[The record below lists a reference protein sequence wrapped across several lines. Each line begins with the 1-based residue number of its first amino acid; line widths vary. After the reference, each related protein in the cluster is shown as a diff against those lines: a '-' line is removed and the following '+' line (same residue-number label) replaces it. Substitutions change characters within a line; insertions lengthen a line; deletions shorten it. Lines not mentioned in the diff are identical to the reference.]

1 MLSLIAWII
10 AILVMV
16 YQTMLDFKTGLLDR
30 RVTHAGIA
38 ATGIILA
45 VMKSIADSS
54 FAPAILSLITGITAY
69 YFFKYTIYRTGL
81 IGGGD
86 VRVMYSL
93 GFMFPSLADV
103 PYLINNSQLFGVK
116 ETWPYLSLYF
126 NLMIIGGF
134 LVIFE
139 IFYDCYKGGLIT
151 SRNKNFKYF
160 LGSITSF
167 IGMFVFSASPAGFGR
182 TLAVIGSFVLGLM
195 FLKRLAVNILRKKV
209 KFQDLPALKHQT
221 IPSQSIIEE
230 KESGS
235 VQIKVM
241 DDVQLKKRKKD
252 KKPFNLIAEKKT
264 VIPADIIRNLALRAP
279 DTEIEIQ
286 TAKPR
291 TVYLLIMVV
300 MLPLG
305 DLYTILTKMIMG

>member
-10 AILVMV
+10 ALLVMV
-16 YQTMLDFKTGLLDR
+16 YQTMLDFKTGMLDR

-38 ATGIILA
+38 AAGIILA
-45 VMKSIADSS
+45 VMKSIADTS
-54 FAPAILSLITGITAY
+54 FAPVVLSLITGITAY

-103 PYLINNSQLFGVK
+103 PYLINNTHLFGVK

-139 IFYDCYKGGLIT
+139 IFYDCYKTGLIT

-160 LGSITSF
+160 VGSITSF
-167 IGMFVFSASPAGFGR
+167 IGMIIFSASPAGLAR
-182 TLAVIGSFVLGLM
+182 TLAILVSFVLGLL
-195 FLKRLAVNILRKKV
+195 FLKRFAMNMLRKKV
-209 KFQDLPALKHQT
+209 KFRDLPALKHQT
-221 IPSQSIIEE
+221 IPSQRIIEE
-230 KESGS
+230 KEPGS
-235 VQIKVM
+235 IEIKVM
-241 DDVQLKKRKKD
+241 DDVQIKKMKKD
-252 KKPFNLIAEKKT
+252 KKPFKVIAEKNT
-264 VIPADIIRNLALRAP
+264 VLPIDLIRNLALRAP
-279 DTEIEIQ
+279 ETEIEIR

-291 TVYLLIMVV
+291 TVYLLILVL

-305 DLYTILTKMIMG
+305 DLFTIINKIIVG

>member
-16 YQTMLDFKTGLLDR
+16 YQTMLDFKTGLLNR
-30 RVTHAGIA
+30 RVTHVGIA

-45 VMKSIADSS
+45 VMKSIADSN
-54 FAPAILSLITGITAY
+54 FAPVVLSLITGITAY

-103 PYLINNSQLFGVK
+103 PYLINNTQLFGVK
-116 ETWPYLSLYF
+116 ETWPYLSMYF
-126 NLMIIGGF
+126 NLMIIGGVF
-134 LVIFE
+134 VIFE

-160 LGSITSF
+160 VGSITSF
-167 IGMFVFSASPAGFGR
+167 TGMIIFSISLTGLGR
-182 TLAVIGSFVLGLM
+182 TLAILVSFISGL
-195 FLKRLAVNILRKKV
+195 FLLKRFAMNIMRKKV

-230 KESGS
+230 SGIIQ
-235 VQIKVM
+235 VMEDMQIK
-241 DDVQLKKRKKD
+241 KIRKE
-252 KKPFNLIAEKKT
+252 KKPFKVIAEKNT
-264 VIPADIIRNLALRAP
+264 LIPRDIILALALRAP
-279 DTEIEIQ
+279 ETEIEIK

-291 TVYLLIMVV
+291 TVYLLIMVI
-300 MLPLG
+300 MFPLG
-305 DLYTILTKMIMG
+305 DLYTIINKIIMG

>member
-1 MLSLIAWII
+1 MLSLLAWII

-16 YQTMLDFKTGLLDR
+16 YQTMLDFKTGLLNR
-30 RVTHAGIA
+30 RVTHVGIA

-45 VMKSIADSS
+45 VMKSIANSN
-54 FAPAILSLITGITAY
+54 FAPVVLSLITGITAY

-103 PYLINNSQLFGVK
+103 PYLINNTQLFGVK

-160 LGSITSF
+160 VGSITSF
-167 IGMFVFSASPAGFGR
+167 IGMIIFSASPSGLGR
-182 TLAVIGSFVLGLM
+182 TLAIIGSFVLGLL

-221 IPSQSIIEE
+221 IPSQCIIEE

-235 VQIKVM
+235 IQIKVM
-241 DDVQLKKRKKD
+241 DDVEIKKMKKD
-252 KKPFNLIAEKKT
+252 KKPFKVIAERNT
-264 VIPADIIRNLALRAP
+264 VIPMDIICNLALRAP
-279 DTEIEIQ
+279 ETEIEIQ

-300 MLPLG
+300 MLPFG
-305 DLYTILTKMIMG
+305 DLYTIITKMIMG

>member
-30 RVTHAGIA
+30 RVTHVGIA

-45 VMKSIADSS
+45 VMKSIVDSS
-54 FAPAILSLITGITAY
+54 FAPVVLSLITGITAY

-103 PYLINNSQLFGVK
+103 PYLINNTYLFGVK

-134 LVIFE
+134 FVIFE
-139 IFYDCYKGGLIT
+139 ILYDCYKGGLIT

-160 LGSITSF
+160 VGSITSF
-167 IGMFVFSASPAGFGR
+167 TGMVIFSASITGIGR
-182 TLAVIGSFVLGLM
+182 TLTILFSFILGL
-195 FLKRLAVNILRKKV
+195 FLLKRFAMNIMRKKV
-209 KFQDLPALKHQT
+209 KFQDLPVLKHQT
-221 IPSQSIIEE
+221 IPTQRIIEE
-230 KESGS
+230 SGS
-235 VQIKVM
+235 IQVM
-241 DDVQLKKRKKD
+241 DDVQIKKMKKD
-252 KKPFNLIAEKKT
+252 KKPFKVIAEKNT
-264 VIPADIIRNLALRAP
+264 VIPTDILRSLALRAP
-279 DTEIEIQ
+279 ETEIEIQ
-286 TAKPR
+286 AAKPR
-291 TVYLLIMVV
+291 TVYLLIMVI
-300 MLPLG
+300 MLPFG
-305 DLYTILTKMIMG
+305 DLYTIINKIIMG

>member
-38 ATGIILA
+38 AAGIILA

-54 FAPAILSLITGITAY
+54 FAPVVLSLITGITAY

-103 PYLINNSQLFGVK
+103 PYLINNTHLFGVK

-139 IFYDCYKGGLIT
+139 IFYDCYKTGLIT
-151 SRNKNFKYF
+151 SRNRNFKYF
-160 LGSITSF
+160 AGSITSF
-167 IGMFVFSASPAGFGR
+167 IAMIIFSASPAGLGR
-182 TLAVIGSFVLGLM
+182 TLAIIVSFVSGLL
-195 FLKRLAVNILRKKV
+195 FLKRFAMNILRKKV

-221 IPSQSIIEE
+221 IPSQRIIEE
-230 KESGS
+230 NESGS
-235 VQIKVM
+235 IEIKVM
-241 DDVQLKKRKKD
+241 DDVQIKKMKKD
-252 KKPFNLIAEKKT
+252 KKPFKVIAEKNM
-264 VIPADIIRNLALRAP
+264 VIPADILRNLALRAP
-279 DTEIEIQ
+279 GTEIEIR

-291 TVYLLIMVV
+291 TVYLLILVM

-305 DLYTILTKMIMG
+305 DLFTIINKIIVG

>member
-1 MLSLIAWII
+1 MLNMLSLIAWII
-10 AILVMV
+10 VILVMV

-30 RVTHAGIA
+30 RVTHVGIA

-45 VMKSIADSS
+45 VMKSIVDSS
-54 FAPAILSLITGITAY
+54 FAPVVLSLITGITAY

-103 PYLINNSQLFGVK
+103 PYLINNTYLFGVK

-134 LVIFE
+134 FVIFE
-139 IFYDCYKGGLIT
+139 ILYDCYKGGLIT

-160 LGSITSF
+160 VGSITSF
-167 IGMFVFSASPAGFGR
+167 TGMVIFSASLTGIGR
-182 TLAVIGSFVLGLM
+182 TLTILFSFILGL
-195 FLKRLAVNILRKKV
+195 FLLKRFAMNIMRKKV

-221 IPSQSIIEE
+221 IPTQRIIEE
-230 KESGS
+230 SGS
-235 VQIKVM
+235 IQVIDDVQIKKM
-241 DDVQLKKRKKD
+241 KND
-252 KKPFNLIAEKKT
+252 KKPFKVIAEKNT
-264 VIPADIIRNLALRAP
+264 VIPTDILRSLALRAP
-279 DTEIEIQ
+279 ETEIEIQ
-286 TAKPR
+286 AAKPR
-291 TVYLLIMVV
+291 TVYLLIMVI

-305 DLYTILTKMIMG
+305 DLYTIINKIIMG

>member
-30 RVTHAGIA
+30 RVTHVGIA

-45 VMKSIADSS
+45 VMKSIVDSS
-54 FAPAILSLITGITAY
+54 FAPVVLSLITGITAY
-69 YFFKYTIYRTGL
+69 YFFKYAIYRTGL

-103 PYLINNSQLFGVK
+103 PYLINNTYLFGVK

-134 LVIFE
+134 FVIFE
-139 IFYDCYKGGLIT
+139 ILYDCYKGGLIT

-160 LGSITSF
+160 VGSITSF
-167 IGMFVFSASPAGFGR
+167 TGMVIFSASFTGIGR
-182 TLAVIGSFVLGLM
+182 TLTILFSFILGL
-195 FLKRLAVNILRKKV
+195 FLLKRFAMNIMRKKV

-221 IPSQSIIEE
+221 IPTQRIIEE
-230 KESGS
+230 SGS
-235 VQIKVM
+235 IQVIDDVQIKKM
-241 DDVQLKKRKKD
+241 KND
-252 KKPFNLIAEKKT
+252 KKPFKVIAEKNT
-264 VIPADIIRNLALRAP
+264 VIPTDILRSLALRAP
-279 DTEIEIQ
+279 ETEIEIQ
-286 TAKPR
+286 AAKPR
-291 TVYLLIMVV
+291 TVYLLIMVI

-305 DLYTILTKMIMG
+305 DLYTIINKIIMR

>member
-30 RVTHAGIA
+30 RVTHVGIA

-45 VMKSIADSS
+45 VMKSIVDSS
-54 FAPAILSLITGITAY
+54 FAPVVLSLITGITAY

-103 PYLINNSQLFGVK
+103 PYLINNTYLFGVK

-134 LVIFE
+134 FVIFE
-139 IFYDCYKGGLIT
+139 ILYDCYKGGLIT

-160 LGSITSF
+160 VGSITSF
-167 IGMFVFSASPAGFGR
+167 TGMVIFSASLTGIGR
-182 TLAVIGSFVLGLM
+182 TLTILFSFILGL
-195 FLKRLAVNILRKKV
+195 FLLKRFAMNIMRKKV
-209 KFQDLPALKHQT
+209 KFQDLPVLKHQT
-221 IPSQSIIEE
+221 IPTQRIIEE
-230 KESGS
+230 SGS
-235 VQIKVM
+235 IQVM
-241 DDVQLKKRKKD
+241 DDVQIKKMKKD
-252 KKPFNLIAEKKT
+252 KKPFKVIAEKNT
-264 VIPADIIRNLALRAP
+264 VIPTDILRSLALRAP
-279 DTEIEIQ
+279 ETEIEIQ
-286 TAKPR
+286 AAKPR
-291 TVYLLIMVV
+291 TVYLLIMVI
-300 MLPLG
+300 MLPFG
-305 DLYTILTKMIMG
+305 DLYTIINKIIMG

>member
-30 RVTHAGIA
+30 RVTHVGIA

-45 VMKSIADSS
+45 VMKSIVDSS
-54 FAPAILSLITGITAY
+54 FAPVVLSLITGITAY
-69 YFFKYTIYRTGL
+69 YFFKYAIYRTGL

-103 PYLINNSQLFGVK
+103 PYLINNTHLFGVK

-134 LVIFE
+134 FVIFE
-139 IFYDCYKGGLIT
+139 ILYDCYKGGLIT

-160 LGSITSF
+160 VGSITSF
-167 IGMFVFSASPAGFGR
+167 TGMVIFSASFTGIGR
-182 TLAVIGSFVLGLM
+182 TLTILFSFILGL
-195 FLKRLAVNILRKKV
+195 FLLKRFAMNIMRKKV
-209 KFQDLPALKHQT
+209 KFQDLPVLKHQT
-221 IPSQSIIEE
+221 IPTQRIIEE
-230 KESGS
+230 SGS
-235 VQIKVM
+235 IQVVDDVQIKKM
-241 DDVQLKKRKKD
+241 KND
-252 KKPFNLIAEKKT
+252 KKPFKVIAEKNT
-264 VIPADIIRNLALRAP
+264 VIPTDILRSLALRAP
-279 DTEIEIQ
+279 ETEIEIQ
-286 TAKPR
+286 AAKPR
-291 TVYLLIMVV
+291 TVYLLIMVI
-300 MLPLG
+300 MLPFG
-305 DLYTILTKMIMG
+305 DLYTIINKIIMG